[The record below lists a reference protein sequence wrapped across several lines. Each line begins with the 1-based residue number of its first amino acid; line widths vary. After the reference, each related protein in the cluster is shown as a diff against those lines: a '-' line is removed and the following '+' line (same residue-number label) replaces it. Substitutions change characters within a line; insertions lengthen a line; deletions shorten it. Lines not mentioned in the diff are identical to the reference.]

1 MNAGPSFFAE
11 LKRRNVLRAGALY
24 AAAAW
29 ALAQGAA
36 QLLPVYDVPAW
47 VMRWIIAAL
56 IIGFPFWLAFAWFYE
71 FTPQGLKR
79 ESEIAPDDSI
89 AQHTGKKFDR
99 WIIAVLVVAV
109 VLLVTNQFVLRHD
122 PTDVAQH
129 HATAQ
134 VAAALAKVPAK
145 SIAVLPLVNESGDP
159 QQDYFSD
166 GLSEELISAI
176 AQVHDIK
183 VIGRNSSFRFRGKQ
197 QDDTAAIG
205 AKLGVATL
213 LEGTVRKQ
221 GNEIRIVASLIK
233 ASDGSELWSQTY
245 DRQLKDVFAVQSD
258 IATSVAGALKIALLG
273 QTIEATDKPPSG
285 NLDAYDALLQGRKY
299 AERRNR
305 ADYFKA
311 VDYYQQAIKLD
322 PNYAAAYARLAIAQ
336 QWFND
341 WVASTDERKL
351 AGAQARTN
359 ALKAIELAPQSALA
373 LGALGINQAWSDFD
387 YPSAQATLKRAVALD
402 PSNAETLYQLADVTA
417 CLGRLDE
424 AVAMMRNVL
433 TKEPLNASFHFYT
446 GQFLLAAGKPDA
458 AETELSRAI
467 ALQPGAAAFHALL
480 AIALLQL
487 GQSDQALRTA
497 SDEPDPSNRRWAL
510 STIHFARGETAQG
523 QALLDDMIRLDVD
536 FWPTNIAVVY
546 ASLGSKDKAFA
557 MLDHA
562 LDVRDPGVAS
572 IYEQPYLIPKLRGD
586 PRLAVLLKKLGL
598 PDPASLPAFSA
609 LPAPTAASSSFST
622 LPSGH
627 KP

>member
-1 MNAGPSFFAE
+1 MANLSLFQE
-11 LKRRNVLRAGALY
+11 LKRRNVLRAGVLY
-24 AAAAW
+24 AGAVW
-29 ALAQGAA
+29 ALAQGIA
-36 QLLPVYDVPAW
+36 QLGPSIGAPDW
-47 VMRWIIAAL
+47 VTRWFLVAA
-56 IIGFPFWLAFAWFYE
+56 IIGFPFWLAFAWLYE
-71 FTPQGLKR
+71 VTPNGLKR
-79 ESEIAPDDSI
+79 ESAIDPSDSV
-89 AQHTGKKFDR
+89 AHSTGRKLDF
-99 WIIAVLVVAV
+99 WIIGVLAVAV
-109 VLLVTNQFVLRHD
+109 ILLL
-122 PTDVAQH
+122 TDRFAPH
-129 HATAQ
+129 RNADAG
-134 VAAALAKVPAK
+134 LDK
-145 SIAVLPLVNESGDP
+145 SVAVLPLVNESGDP

-221 GNEIRIVASLIK
+221 DNQVRIVASLIK

-322 PNYAAAYARLAIAQ
+322 PNYATAYARLAIAQ

-341 WVASTDERKL
+341 WVANTDERKL

-359 ALKAIELAPQSALA
+359 ALKAMELAPQSVLA

-387 YPSAQATLKRAVALD
+387 YPSAQVTLKKAVALD

-417 CLGRLDE
+417 CLDRLDE
-424 AVAMMRNVL
+424 AVAMMRKVL

-467 ALQPGAAAFHALL
+467 TLQPDAAVYHAYL
-480 AIALLQL
+480 AIALLQR
-487 GQSDQALRTA
+487 GQSDQALRAA

-523 QALLDDMIRLDVD
+523 QALLDDMIRLDAS
-536 FWPTNIAVVY
+536 WGPSSIAMVY
-546 ASLGSKDKAFA
+546 ASIGSKDKAFA

-562 LDVRDPGVAS
+562 LDIRDPGVAT
-572 IYEQPYLIPKLRGD
+572 IYELPYLIPKLRGD
-586 PRLAVLLKKLGL
+586 PRLADLLKKLGL
-598 PDPASLPAFSA
+598 PDPATLPT
-609 LPAPTAASSSFST
+609 PAAWPAAAASSSVNT

-627 KP
+627 EP

>member
-1 MNAGPSFFAE
+1 MSAKPSLFAE
-11 LKRRNVLRAGALY
+11 LRRRNLLRAAALY
-24 AAAAW
+24 IGAAW
-29 ALAQGAA
+29 ALSQGVA
-36 QLLPVYDVPAW
+36 QLLPVFGFGNWAV
-47 VMRWIIAAL
+47 RWFVIAAL
-56 IIGFPFWLAFAWFYE
+56 IGFPFAMLFSWFYE
-71 FTPQGLKR
+71 WTPHGIQR
-79 ESEIAPDDSI
+79 ESEIEQDASVTR
-89 AQHTGKKFDR
+89 ATGKKMDR
-99 WIIAVLVVAV
+99 WIIAVLGVAV
-109 VLLVTNQFVLRHD
+109 VLLLADKLVLHKN
-122 PTDVAQH
+122 VG
-129 HATAQ
+129 
-134 VAAALAKVPAK
+134 AALDK

-273 QTIEATDKPPSG
+273 QTIEPTDKPPSG

-322 PNYAAAYARLAIAQ
+322 PDYATAYARLAIAQ

-341 WVASTDERKL
+341 WVANTDERKL
-351 AGAQARTN
+351 AGAQARAN

-387 YPSAQATLKRAVALD
+387 YPSAQVTLKKAVALD

-424 AVAMMRNVL
+424 AVAMMRKVL

-467 ALQPGAAAFHALL
+467 TLQPDAAVYHAYL
-480 AIALLQL
+480 AIALLQR
-487 GQSDQALRTA
+487 GQSDQALRAA

-523 QALLDDMIRLDVD
+523 QALLDDMIRLDAS
-536 FWPTNIAVVY
+536 WGPSSIAMVY
-546 ASLGSKDKAFA
+546 ASIGSKDKAFA

-562 LDVRDPGVAS
+562 LDIRDPGVAT
-572 IYEQPYLIPKLRGD
+572 IYELPYLIPKLRGD

-609 LPAPTAASSSFST
+609 PPAPAAASRSVST

-627 KP
+627 EP